1 MSEIPNPKIDPD
13 AARPTGVTAPTRRKV
28 ASAKVFL
35 AFLLA
40 VAITAATAA
49 ILAVA
54 LWAIASAFH

>member
-1 MSEIPNPKIDPD
+1 MSGIPNPKIDPG
-13 AARPTGVTAPTRRKV
+13 AARPTGVTAPTRKV
-28 ASAKVFL
+28 GPAKVFL

-49 ILAVA
+49 ILAVV